1 MKKISLIFLTL
12 SISFAPNTV
21 FADYGKDA
29 YDFGMQFASS
39 GSYKEAINFF
49 KECAESNY
57 IKKGECAFNVGY
69 LISRLYT
76 PRDYNQEIKWL
87 ELSKMYGYED
97 DQTEPML
104 QDSKAALAQIKADAK
119 KQADAKKK
127 AEEKRIADAKKA
139 EEKRIAD
146 AKKAEEIAEEKR
158 LADAKK
164 AEEADKENG
173 PFAQQIT
180 QIAEGNY
187 SSLMDGSFV
196 KNPKNL
202 PICQPSLQEID
213 FDSQV
218 WDKCWGIQTWSG
230 DRQSQQCVGNCP
242 ITRVFEGEYHDF
254 KWSGLGINYYPES
267 IWITIM
273 KNGGWGK
280 TAWGIEG
287 WGFEQRSECKLLGSK
302 VVDDAWV
309 DGEKT
314 DCPGIRE
321 LSAIF
326 PTFDC
331 TKSYPF
337 KCDLNVSENFLTTPV
352 GKEYVATS
360 SASVREQPFNDSKLV
375 KTIPKGMTVFVISKT
390 ETNDWYLIKEI
401 RDNGFGEDIGQKL
414 GYSPVEFFLSMDEIT
429 SNNNSTYSDSPGNL
443 LIDAY
448 IYYMVIKNM
457 HSMRE
462 GYAVVYI
469 NDSQMKKVK
478 NQMIEIEKI
487 LVNKFSLDE
496 DLLWD
501 TAMSK
506 YDQDYSILDL
516 MESTGIYTED
526 GNRVGMIAL
535 LSFGNVADEVLES
548 SSMKDF

>member
-1 MKKISLIFLTL
+1 
-12 SISFAPNTV
+12 
-21 FADYGKDA
+21 
-29 YDFGMQFASS
+29 
-39 GSYKEAINFF
+39 
-49 KECAESNY
+49 
-57 IKKGECAFNVGY
+57 
-69 LISRLYT
+69 
-76 PRDYNQEIKWL
+76 
-87 ELSKMYGYED
+87 
-97 DQTEPML
+97 
-104 QDSKAALAQIKADAK
+104 LAQIKADAK

-158 LADAKK
+158 IADAKK

-187 SSLMDGSFV
+187 SSLLDGSFV

-202 PICQPSLQEID
+202 PICQPSLKEID
-213 FDSQV
+213 FDTQV
-218 WDKCWGIQTWSG
+218 WDNCWGTQTWSG
-230 DRQSQQCVGNCP
+230 KRQSQQCVGNCP

-273 KNGGWGK
+273 KNGGWGE

-337 KCDLNVSENFLTTPV
+337 KCDLNVSENFLKTPV

-360 SASVREQPFNDSKLV
+360 SASVREQPFNDSKIV
-375 KTIPKGMTVFVISKT
+375 KTISMNNAEYQVINITIKT
-390 ETNDWYLIKEI
+390 
-401 RDNGFGEDIGQKL
+401 
-414 GYSPVEFFLSMDEIT
+414 
-429 SNNNSTYSDSPGNL
+429 
-443 LIDAY
+443 
-448 IYYMVIKNM
+448 
-457 HSMRE
+457 
-462 GYAVVYI
+462 
-469 NDSQMKKVK
+469 
-478 NQMIEIEKI
+478 
-487 LVNKFSLDE
+487 
-496 DLLWD
+496 
-501 TAMSK
+501 
-506 YDQDYSILDL
+506 
-516 MESTGIYTED
+516 
-526 GNRVGMIAL
+526 
-535 LSFGNVADEVLES
+535 S
-548 SSMKDF
+548 S